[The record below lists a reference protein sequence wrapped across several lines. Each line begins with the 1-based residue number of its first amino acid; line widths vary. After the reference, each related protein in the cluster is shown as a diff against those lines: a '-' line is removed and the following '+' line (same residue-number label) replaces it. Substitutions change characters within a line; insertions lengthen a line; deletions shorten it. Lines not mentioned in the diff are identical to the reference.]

1 MQRIA
6 ILIPCYNEELTITKV
21 VRDFKAALPEATVYV
36 YDNNSSDK
44 SAELAEEAGAV
55 VVREPRQGKGNV
67 IRSMF
72 RQIDAECY
80 LMVDADDTYDP
91 AFARALV
98 GEVLDNHADMAVGD
112 RLSTTYFTENK
123 RMFHNFGNKLV
134 RMLVSWLFKSNVRDI
149 MTGYRAFSYD
159 FAKSFPVLSRGFE
172 IETEMTIHAL
182 DKNWVIRE
190 VAIQYKDRPEGS
202 ESKLQT
208 GRDGVRVLKTI
219 FRLFKDYRP
228 LAFFGAFAAVMLLV
242 GAIGFTIVLI
252 RFFETRLVDHMPTLV
267 VSMFLFLGAM
277 LSFICGLILDTL
289 RKQHRQDYELYLN
302 QLEAEKQKTM

>member
-6 ILIPCYNEELTITKV
+6 VLIPCYNEELTIAKV
-21 VRDFKAALPEATVYV
+21 VRDFKNALPEAAIYV
-36 YDNNSSDK
+36 FDNNSKDK
-44 SAELAEEAGAV
+44 SAAGEAGAV

-91 AFARALV
+91 TFARALV
-98 GEVLDNHADMAVGD
+98 NEVLDNQADMAVGD

-123 RMFHNFGNKLV
+123 RLFHNFGNKLV
-134 RMLVSWLFKSNVRDI
+134 RTLVSWLFGSDIRDI
-149 MTGYRAFSYD
+149 MTGYRAFSYE

-182 DKNWVIRE
+182 DKNWVIRQ
-190 VAIQYKDRPEGS
+190 VPIQYKDRPEGS

-208 GRDGVRVLKTI
+208 GRDGVRVLKMI

-228 LAFFGAFAAVMLLV
+228 LAFFGAFAAVMLV
-242 GAIGFTIVLI
+242 IGVIGFIVVLVE
-252 RFFETRLVDHMPTLV
+252 FLKTRMILHMPTLV

-302 QLEAEKQKTM
+302 QLEQHKAKTSR

>member
-6 ILIPCYNEELTITKV
+6 VLIPCYNEEQTIAKV
-21 VRDFKAALPEATVYV
+21 VRDFKEALPEANVYV
-36 YDNNSSDK
+36 YDNNSTDN
-44 SAELAEEAGAV
+44 SADLAAGAGAL

-98 GEVLDNHADMAVGD
+98 CEVLENGADMAVGD

-123 RMFHNFGNKLV
+123 RLFHNFGNKLV
-134 RMLVSWLFKSNVRDI
+134 RMLVSWLFKSSVRDI
-149 MTGYRAFSYD
+149 MTGCRAFSYD
-159 FAKSFPVLSRGFE
+159 FVKSFPVLSRGFE

-182 DKNWVIRE
+182 DKNWVIRQ

-228 LAFFGAFAAVMLLV
+228 LAFFGAFAALMLLV
-242 GAIGFTIVLI
+242 GAVGFIVVLV
-252 RFFETRLVDHMPTLV
+252 RFIETRLVDHMPTLV
-267 VSMFLFLGAM
+267 VSMFLLLGAL

-302 QLEAEKQKTM
+302 QLEAQKRQLS